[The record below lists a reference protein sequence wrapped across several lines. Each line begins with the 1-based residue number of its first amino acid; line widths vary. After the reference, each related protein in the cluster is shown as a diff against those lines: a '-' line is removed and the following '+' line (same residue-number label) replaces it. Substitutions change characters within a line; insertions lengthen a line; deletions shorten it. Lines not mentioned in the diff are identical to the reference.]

1 MTSPVVGDVPFFTGP
16 EWTPGPL
23 TNIPTW
29 TQPAWFVD
37 PANSTG
43 HASDSN
49 SGLDALHPVL
59 SYNGGVAAKWGTF
72 SPVLRQTTTLTW
84 LSSQPVGDADP
95 VVFTPVIVGV
105 VATIQA
111 PPGAAQQ
118 IFTGTLGAVT
128 PKNRATQQL
137 LNADLGFA
145 APVGTL
151 IQNTTA
157 GKSSYAYVYANVA
170 GTVFALTQP
179 LNPATLPITEVVVPT
194 EIDTWA
200 AGDSFV

>member
-1 MTSPVVGDVPFFTGP
+1 
-16 EWTPGPL
+16 
-23 TNIPTW
+23 
-29 TQPAWFVD
+29 
-37 PANSTG
+37 
-43 HASDSN
+43 
-49 SGLDALHPVL
+49 
-59 SYNGGVAAKWGTF
+59 
-72 SPVLRQTTTLTW
+72 
-84 LSSQPVGDADP
+84 
-95 VVFTPVIVGV
+95 

-157 GKSSYAYVYANVA
+157 GKSSYAYVYANVT

-200 AGDSFV
+200 AGDSFVAFAPIGVNLAKIAPIVAE